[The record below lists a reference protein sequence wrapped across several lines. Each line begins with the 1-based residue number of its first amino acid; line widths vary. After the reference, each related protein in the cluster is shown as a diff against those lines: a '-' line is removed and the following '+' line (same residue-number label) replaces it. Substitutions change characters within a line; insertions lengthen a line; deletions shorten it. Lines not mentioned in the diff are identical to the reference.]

1 MAFVT
6 CVPAASI
13 AASLL
18 LSMGEPRLAG
28 TVFIVVVLAGLC
40 LIELLT
46 ITMKTVPFTC
56 TYLPGQLKLRLYW
69 AGYFVLWLMFVVR
82 LSGWGVWAVQN
93 NWNAIRM
100 TAALLATWA
109 ALRTSRMA
117 RIRNIRAFVYDEQ
130 EPPLVTSMDIAASM
144 RRT

>member
-1 MAFVT
+1 
-6 CVPAASI
+6 
-13 AASLL
+13 
-18 LSMGEPRLAG
+18 
-28 TVFIVVVLAGLC
+28 
-40 LIELLT
+40 
-46 ITMKTVPFTC
+46 
-56 TYLPGQLKLRLYW
+56 
-69 AGYFVLWLMFVVR
+69 MFVVR

-109 ALRTSRMA
+109 ALRTWRMA